1 MTANSLAS
9 DHTWWKGPDH
19 LTGLEEMWL
28 VMPLLASSSDDAE
41 RKGKYRVTLLTATKK
56 EISWNQMKWKDA
68 RLDPERFSN
77 WVKFL
82 RVLTSVVC
90 FAQNSSK
97 IRGHVMPK

>member
-1 MTANSLAS
+1 
-9 DHTWWKGPDH
+9 
-19 LTGLEEMWL
+19 MWL

-41 RKGKYRVTLLTATKK
+41 RNGKYRVTLLTAIKK

-82 RVLTSVVC
+82 RVLTNVVY
-90 FAQNSSK
+90 FAQSSSK
-97 IRGHVMPK
+97 MTKLRGHVMPK